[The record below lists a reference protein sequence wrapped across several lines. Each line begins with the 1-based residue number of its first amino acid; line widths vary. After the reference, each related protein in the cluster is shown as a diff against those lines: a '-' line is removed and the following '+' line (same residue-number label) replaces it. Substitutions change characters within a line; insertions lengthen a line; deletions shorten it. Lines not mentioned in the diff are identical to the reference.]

1 MTCTQL
7 TAASGQR
14 PSTLAARFGGTAK
27 RWWRAYWNWRARE
40 ATILILRSLDR
51 RTLRDIGIDP
61 SEIASCIYGK
71 CGDRK
76 RPYDEAWPWR
86 SGGA

>member
-1 MTCTQL
+1 M
-7 TAASGQR
+7 AVRAIAG
-14 PSTLAARFGGTAK
+14 

-51 RTLRDIGIDP
+51 RTLRDIGVDP
-61 SEIASCIYGK
+61 SEIHSCVYGE
-71 CGDRK
+71 CGDR
-76 RPYDEAWPWR
+76 RRRYDAAWPWR